1 MLTREAFE
9 HEIRRFE
16 KEICNELTDK
26 SKETLW
32 NFFSMQTVK
41 FMKETL
47 ARCLENVEDFK
58 MALKNGDDLPVS
70 KPKDIQALFNVM
82 DAMHTEMMRQNDIW
96 YKLSIKNNYRWLLI
110 YCMLFALHM
119 WTLL

>member
-16 KEICNELTDK
+16 KEIANELTEK

-32 NFFSMQTVK
+32 NFFSMKSVK

-47 ARCLENVEDFK
+47 AQSLENIENFRMSVK
-58 MALKNGDDLPVS
+58 GGAPIPVS
-70 KPKDIQALFNVM
+70 KPKDIQALFNIM
-82 DAMHTEMMRQNDIW
+82 DAMHAEMIRQNESWLRICKRTNYTW
-96 YKLSIKNNYRWLLI
+96 SII
-110 YCMLFALHM
+110 YLMILAAQLFIIL
-119 WTLL
+119 